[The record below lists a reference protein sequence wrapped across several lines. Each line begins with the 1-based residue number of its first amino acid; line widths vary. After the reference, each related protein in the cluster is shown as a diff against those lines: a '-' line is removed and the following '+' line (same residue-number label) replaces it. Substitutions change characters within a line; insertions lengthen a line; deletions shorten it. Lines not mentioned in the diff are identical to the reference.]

1 MLQDCTSFVKFGL
14 TLAIPVTVARHDPA
28 KKGRCGEAR
37 KIDGGEISCQ
47 KGADEH
53 GQEGEEKEPA
63 GCQEEHASVLS
74 NRLSPFSQE
83 PCQKCP

>member
-1 MLQDCTSFVKFGL
+1 MS
-14 TLAIPVTVARHDPA
+14 
-28 KKGRCGEAR
+28 EAR

-53 GQEGEEKEPA
+53 GQEGEEKEPT

-74 NRLSPFSQE
+74 NRLSPLSQRTMPKVPIAHSNALLE
-83 PCQKCP
+83 PNSRYEGRDAE